1 MPSTLRIIEPSA
13 SLQAIERRVRE
24 AEDGTCLELVS
35 LAAATVAG
43 RAVNVLTLTP
53 RVADARITLVEID
66 GVAELVRQ
74 EIDACARHERGG
86 RRLVSYA
93 MVWVAGRRANVAAY
107 RG

>member
-1 MPSTLRIIEPSA
+1 MPSTFQTIEPHA
-13 SLQAIERRVRE
+13 SLQAIERRIRE
-24 AEDGTCLELVS
+24 AEDGTFLEVVS

-43 RAVNVLTLTP
+43 RDVNVVTLIP
-53 RVADARITLVEID
+53 RVAGARITLVEID
-66 GVAELVRQ
+66 GDGDLGRQ

-86 RRLVSYA
+86 RRLVSYG